1 MANYQTI
8 RYIREAVQLI
18 IGETPPDEIEI
29 AGTMYQVYRDQ
40 GGYYIQIPTNRGT
53 KRVTK
58 DQWIV
63 LQSAGDPGVPTI
75 PEVKATGSFT
85 VTDAVAAG
93 DGVVGFTYNG
103 VTYTD
108 TPTVGDDANVTART
122 LSRKIN
128 RDGNF
133 ALVTIVVDNIITIS
147 STLPGIM
154 GNLPIADV
162 STDTAQS
169 GTVIGLEDGVDYV
182 PGTPAINPVFQ
193 VFTPTE
199 FPLIY
204 EPEVV

>member
-1 MANYQTI
+1 MSNYQTI
-8 RYIREAVQLI
+8 KYIREAVQLI

-40 GGYYIQIPTNRGT
+40 SGYYIQVPTNRGT

-85 VTDAVAAG
+85 VTDVIATG
-93 DGVVGFTYNG
+93 DGVVGFTYDG
-103 VTYTD
+103 ITYTD
-108 TPTVGDDANVTART
+108 EPTAGDNAGVTART

-128 RDGNF
+128 RESGF
-133 ALVTIVVDNIITIS
+133 ELVTIVVDNVITIS
-147 STLPGIM
+147 STLQGTA
-154 GNLPIADV
+154 GNLPIVDV
-162 STDTAQS
+162 STDTTQN
-169 GTVIGLEDGVDYV
+169 GTVIGLDDGVDYV
-182 PGTPAINPVFQ
+182 PGIPAINPVFQ